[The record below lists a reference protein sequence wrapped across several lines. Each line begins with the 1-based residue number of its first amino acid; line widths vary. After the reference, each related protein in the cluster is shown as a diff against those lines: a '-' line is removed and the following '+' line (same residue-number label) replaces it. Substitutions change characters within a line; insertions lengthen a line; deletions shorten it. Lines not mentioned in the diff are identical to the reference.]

1 MGAQLGAG
9 KGCYADTLRRS
20 PRRRAGA
27 TVRAFDGA
35 PNVGAL
41 TGGLVERADLTAPL
55 MQPPAEWVLCLE
67 TAEHIP
73 RTHEAQLLA
82 NMHGLNTKG
91 IVLSWSNNAG
101 GNGHVNL
108 RTNPWV
114 EVGARSGPPTHPPPC
129 HPPPNL
135 PPPILPPPILPPPI
149 RILGSALGASR
160 LSSLP
165 HSPSLSCT
173 RELGSHRRSAGSVRW
188 ATTTISR
195 PSARCVRQ

>member
-1 MGAQLGAG
+1 
-9 KGCYADTLRRS
+9 
-20 PRRRAGA
+20 
-27 TVRAFDGA
+27 
-35 PNVGAL
+35 VGVL

-114 EVGARSGPPTHPPPC
+114 ER
-129 HPPPNL
+129 
-135 PPPILPPPILPPPI
+135 
-149 RILGSALGASR
+149 RLGQMGYDHDLKAERALRKAVSDIHWFR
-160 LSSLP
+160 DTLMVF
-165 HSPSLSCT
+165 
-173 RELGSHRRSAGSVRW
+173 RRRG
-188 ATTTISR
+188 
-195 PSARCVRQ
+195 Q